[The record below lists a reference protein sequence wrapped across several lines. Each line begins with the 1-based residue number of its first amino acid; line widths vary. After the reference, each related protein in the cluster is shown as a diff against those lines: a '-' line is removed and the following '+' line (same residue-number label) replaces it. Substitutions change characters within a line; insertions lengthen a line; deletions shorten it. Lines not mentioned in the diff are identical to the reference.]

1 MIGKKKKRQK
11 QMPSSVLCGCQKI
24 KKIVGVKESVSDK
37 IINRKIEE
45 FNQESRTRL
54 VL

>member
-1 MIGKKKKRQK
+1 
-11 QMPSSVLCGCQKI
+11 MPSSVLCGCQKI